1 MLLTFGKEGEILA
14 SGIVWARLVMPRG
27 VNIPVN
33 ATDIWPDVL
42 VFDGEVPKE
51 DEPDFDGITLTE
63 GVMRPTGIRIPIPT
77 WLPSPLPRH
86 KSPKPHLPFPPVPPM
101 KLPSHHG
108 GDRDDDPEKEP
119 PPLPDP
125 LPERA
130 FARIRPD
137 TWLAARTTPDTPG
150 DGEEGTWI
158 TINVGFDGGE
168 TENGWSAT
176 VTSEVHDVPLQVLPG
191 REAQF
196 RGFVS
201 KVLLSKDGALAGVK
215 GTSAVRAAVPGL
227 LAGKDDE
234 DREHAPRLEL
244 RGLPFEGVVRIGKKG
259 IGGH

>member
-1 MLLTFGKEGEILA
+1 MMLSFGKEGEFFA

-27 VNIPVN
+27 INVPIN

-51 DEPDFDGITLTE
+51 DDPYPDPYPDQTTLTE
-63 GVMRPTGIRIPIPT
+63 GLVCETGIHIPIPT
-77 WLPSPLPRH
+77 WLPPH
-86 KSPKPHLPFPPVPPM
+86 GKAPKPHLPRPPIPPIN
-101 KLPSHHG
+101 LPSHH
-108 GDRDDDPEKEP
+108 DDNDGETEP

-125 LPERA
+125 VPERA

-137 TWLAARTTPDTPG
+137 AWLAALTTPDTPPS
-150 DGEEGTWI
+150 DGEEDGWI
-158 TINVGFDGGE
+158 ILNVDGGE
-168 TENGWSAT
+168 EEPGWSAT
-176 VTSEVHDVPLQVLPG
+176 VTSKVHDVPLQVLPG

-196 RGFVS
+196 RSFVS

-215 GTSAVRAAVPGL
+215 GTSAVRAAIPGL

-234 DREHAPRLEL
+234 DEENDSRLEL

-259 IGGH
+259 MGGL